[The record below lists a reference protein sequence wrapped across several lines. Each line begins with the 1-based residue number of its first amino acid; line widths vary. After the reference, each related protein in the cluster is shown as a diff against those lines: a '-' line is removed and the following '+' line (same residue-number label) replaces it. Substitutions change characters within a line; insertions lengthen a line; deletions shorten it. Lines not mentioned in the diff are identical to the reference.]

1 MCVATFSSSSMCT
14 EEGGSHR
21 IPPCDRP
28 RPGVDIARGGGGGAS
43 ESARG
48 DSALLGT
55 RKRSKFPFAKQF
67 LCLGPFLLPRCF
79 SLPSRCRLVEPSAPG
94 SLLAARSGRSDS
106 RTRLPIHSAPCGTGR
121 RTQRRHTRGSGSRD
135 GGGQTGRG
143 RARRRG
149 RGGCAERTRRV
160 HRAELHE
167 RRAREGC
174 DRGASRET
182 APNASA
188 RSRRAIGVSPRRRAS
203 SAREIRLSIWN
214 STWNDEPTIHSHV
227 RVVRGDVRFSRR
239 SMFATAWA
247 RLTDA
252 SRDSPSTRPTR
263 VRSCARCRKRARR
276 SISTRSTRTWRR
288 RSRKG
293 TTRGTRVR
301 A

>member
-1 MCVATFSSSSMCT
+1 V
-14 EEGGSHR
+14 
-21 IPPCDRP
+21 RP
-28 RPGVDIARGGGGGAS
+28 RARAATVRFSEHENARSSPLRNNSSVSGRSSFLGVFR
-43 ESARG
+43 
-48 DSALLGT
+48 
-55 RKRSKFPFAKQF
+55 F
-67 LCLGPFLLPRCF
+67 
-79 SLPSRCRLVEPSAPG
+79 
-94 SLLAARSGRSDS
+94 LLAADS
-106 RTRLPIHSAPCGTGR
+106 S
-121 RTQRRHTRGSGSRD
+121 S
-135 GGGQTGRG
+135 
-143 RARRRG
+143 RARRAHCSR
-149 RGGCAERTRRV
+149 RVRVDRTRAHACRSTAP
-160 HRAELHE
+160 RAAPGGEPSEGTPGGRALAMAEVKPEEGEPGAEGEEVARKEHDVSIVLSFMNDEHE
-167 RRAREGC
+167 KVAIEVRRGKRRRMRARALDEPSGFL
-174 DRGASRET
+174 RVAALR
-182 APNASA
+182 P
-188 RSRRAIGVSPRRRAS
+188 
-203 SAREIRLSIWN
+203 AREIRLSIWN

>member
-1 MCVATFSSSSMCT
+1 M
-14 EEGGSHR
+14 
-21 IPPCDRP
+21 PPCDRP
-28 RPGVDIARGGGGGAS
+28 RPGVDITRGGGGDAS

-55 RKRSKFPFAKQF
+55 RKRSKFPFASRKCR
-67 LCLGPFLLPRCF
+67 CLGPFLGVFRFP
-79 SLPSRCRLVEPSAPG
+79 
-94 SLLAARSGRSDS
+94 LAA
-106 RTRLPIHSAPCGTGR
+106 TRRAERAGLTARGAFGSIGLAHTPADPQRPVRHRAANPA
-121 RTQRRHTRGSGSRD
+121 RRHTRGSGSRD

-203 SAREIRLSIWN
+203 SRARN
-214 STWNDEPTIHSHV
+214 SSLDLELDSTRTRARRRERFTPSR

-239 SMFATAWA
+239 SKIFAIFEAA
-247 RLTDA
+247 LTDT
-252 SRDSPSTRPTR
+252 SRDSPSTRPTH
-263 VRSCARCRKRARR
+263 VTFLRAM
-276 SISTRSTRTWRR
+276 
-288 RSRKG
+288 
-293 TTRGTRVR
+293 
-301 A
+301 